1 MHLLQ
6 NMNQSKT
13 KNKKTKELINIYTPE
28 PMTLLEHQKKVLEN
42 VCFDNELFKKE
53 LYKCLAWL
61 EKEEIEELLEW
72 LKSKYWGTNSKEIIA
87 VFRIYMIKKVDTFY
101 YQKIEK

>member
-1 MHLLQ
+1 MQLLQ

-13 KNKKTKELINIYTPE
+13 KNEINATDYKFFGA
-28 PMTLLEHQKKVLEN
+28 MTILEHQKKVLQN
-42 VCFDNELFKKE
+42 VCFDNELFRKE

-61 EKEEIEELLEW
+61 EKEEIEELVEW
-72 LKSKYWGTNSKEIIA
+72 LQSNYWDTNSKEIIA